1 MEVGSG
7 DGRKEN
13 GWKDE
18 RGGRGGRFTQVPS
31 FTRQAIAMK
40 PAYLVAILWSLA
52 IPTLGEPASE
62 PSKARVTVLK
72 CCQRQEVLVKESDSE
87 ADARTRCNG
96 TKNNWKPVIYSPSK
110 RGMLDHPPAEWD
122 IVEGKRPVC
131 DESSVLTYVPYR
143 VTNPFVLMEDGHV
156 LLDIHMIDSVGPDEY
171 CADSN
176 ALLVCTKKKMEGNHA
191 AATMRPRVRK
201 CCGKDAAFYEEI
213 HSCSDLKETANPTP
227 LLPNASVAVEIV
239 AGFPNCPHSDNLTIL
254 GDAKDS
260 VLLPDGGMEID
271 GVTLPTSHFCVERIK
286 ELNQVSKVFA
296 CSEHAS
302 QRPIMQAA
310 DIRFTLYPVGF
321 IISAVFLAAT
331 LAAGWLLP
339 ASHHVLHWR
348 CQTHHVTCLMLG
360 DLLMAIIQL
369 AGDSLHG
376 GSCKAI
382 EANWRRIGGQGDS
395 RGNKDLRAT
404 VVNHAKADDAERAIS
419 REINEGSSEGTEV
432 ASGTRTAVRFDP
444 AGTAKFP
451 PGSPVRLTD
460 RPDCGLFVL
469 SPDAL
474 FSRSSSTVHRTLPF
488 LRFPPGPVY
497 YLFPY
502 QTPSVETRLFFAGTR
517 PNVRDTRRKE
527 KITPPGSH
535 VAGQMSISGFAG
547 LSRVSTETTKK
558 MVITS
563 RLSSE
568 MLFSFARLRNRVAL

>member
-1 MEVGSG
+1 MAKRMEEIGSRG
-7 DGRKEN
+7 STERRSRK
-13 GWKDE
+13 
-18 RGGRGGRFTQVPS
+18 VPLH
-31 FTRQAIAMK
+31 FRCEVHREAFAMK
-40 PAYLVAILWSLA
+40 AAYLVAILWTLA
-52 IPTLGEPASE
+52 IPTFGEPANE
-62 PSKARVTVLK
+62 PSKVRVTVLK

-110 RGMLDHPPAEWD
+110 RGMLDHPPSEWD
-122 IVEGKRPVC
+122 IRPVC

-143 VTNPFVLMEDGHV
+143 LTNPFVLMESGHV
-156 LLDIHMIDSVGPDEY
+156 LLDIHMSESVGPDEY

-176 ALLVCTKKKMEGNHA
+176 ALLVCMKKKMEGNHA

-227 LLPNASVAVEIV
+227 LLPNVSAAVEIV
-239 AGFPNCPHSDNLTIL
+239 PGFPNCPHSDNLTIL

-382 EANWRRIGGQGDS
+382 GTGYGGGNSS
-395 RGNKDLRAT
+395 RLKIQLDYVRPVKSSFPEPLTSSPSGLP
-404 VVNHAKADDAERAIS
+404 VVRDQNNS
-419 REINEGSSEGTEV
+419 RSEIRPVLKS
-432 ASGTRTAVRFDP
+432 RTAVAIPLR
-444 AGTAKFP
+444 
-451 PGSPVRLTD
+451 D
-460 RPDCGLFVL
+460 RSLWSYG
-469 SPDAL
+469 
-474 FSRSSSTVHRTLPF
+474 
-488 LRFPPGPVY
+488 
-497 YLFPY
+497 
-502 QTPSVETRLFFAGTR
+502 
-517 PNVRDTRRKE
+517 
-527 KITPPGSH
+527 
-535 VAGQMSISGFAG
+535 
-547 LSRVSTETTKK
+547 
-558 MVITS
+558 
-563 RLSSE
+563 
-568 MLFSFARLRNRVAL
+568 